1 MKVVCIRG
9 MAACLGAVALAMLSA
24 CEVTG
29 VGVDGSVGVV
39 GYDGGYYEPY
49 GYEYGGW
56 GPGYRVGPGRGGD
69 RRHDG
74 GGDRHQ
80 DGGGDRHQGGGGDR
94 HQGGGGDRHQ
104 GGGASHNYRPAP
116 ASRPTPSIPNRP
128 RGR

>member
-1 MKVVCIRG
+1 MKVMRIRG

-39 GYDGGYYEPY
+39 GYDAGYYEPY

-69 RRHDG
+69 RRHEG

-80 DGGGDRHQGGGGDR
+80 DGGGDRHQGGG
-94 HQGGGGDRHQ
+94 DRHQ
-104 GGGASHNYRPAP
+104 GGGASHSYRPAP

-128 RGR
+128 RGH